1 MHTAQGSRACKSQQ
15 LLISHLPRARRRRWR
30 GEDGTR
36 FSFAWFE
43 RIERDHCRAANLSH
57 FIFSSRSP
65 PVPGMMF
72 PPFVPGFNPGCDVIT
87 HVGHSPQAVFAWRG
101 SNAS

>member
-1 MHTAQGSRACKSQQ
+1 MVTDGQQ
-15 LLISHLPRARRRRWR
+15 LRRECTLPRAAEHASRNSCSSHISLGLGTRARRRRWR

-57 FIFSSRSP
+57 FIFSSRFPRGTGYDVSP
-65 PVPGMMF
+65 FRARIQP
-72 PPFVPGFNPGCDVIT
+72 
-87 HVGHSPQAVFAWRG
+87 RL
-101 SNAS
+101 

>member
-43 RIERDHCRAANLSH
+43 RIERDHCRTANLSH
-57 FIFSSRSP
+57 FTFSSRSP
-65 PVPGMMF
+65 RYDVS
-72 PPFVPGFNPGCDVIT
+72 PFRARIQLSLCDVIT